1 MSKQAKRRPSQPERC
16 DFAALVRQRAREFWN
31 TPKEQRA
38 AARAARGERKP
49 GRHSA
54 AALFDGVRR
63 GRMHVCRTTLE
74 P

>member
-1 MSKQAKRRPSQPERC
+1 MSKQAKRAPSQPERC

-31 TPKEQRA
+31 TQKEQRA

-49 GRHSA
+49 GRTGA
-54 AALFDGVRR
+54 AALFDGVRTNKFHR
-63 GRMHVCRTTLE
+63 CATTLE